1 MIQVK
6 RCNYITGNPSDVSF
20 AVNKIVN
27 FLEMEGRNSV
37 LFCKPKR
44 SSSGSTI
51 KYLMDPK
58 IEFDNLNHFEELLSN
73 KGKLFR
79 VDLLVF
85 DFWHLNVSS
94 IIEYKSFIDKL
105 NIDYIILAKE
115 YHYKSSDDVNDF
127 HIKIESKDSFNTSLL
142 LSAEY
147 LITDKI
153 SGWSS
158 NLSGLTKSYIR
169 DKKIDQLFN
178 KDVK

>member
-6 RCNYITGNPSDVSF
+6 RCNYITGNPSDVSY
-20 AVNKIVN
+20 AVKKIVD
-27 FLEMEGRNSV
+27 FLEMEGRNPV
-37 LFCKPKR
+37 LFCKPR
-44 SSSGSTI
+44 SSNSTATTL
-51 KYLMDPK
+51 KYLMEPK
-58 IEFDNLNHFEELLSN
+58 IEFNNLTQFEELLSD
-73 KGKLFR
+73 KGSLFR

-94 IIEYKSFIDKL
+94 IIEYKSYIDKL

-127 HIKIESKDSFNTSLL
+127 HIKIESRELHIN
-142 LSAEY
+142 EY

-178 KDVK
+178 KGDK

>member
-27 FLEMEGRNSV
+27 FLEMEGRNPV

-58 IEFDNLNHFEELLSN
+58 IEFHNLNHFEELLSN

-85 DFWHLNVSS
+85 DFWHLNISS
-94 IIEYKSFIDKL
+94 IIEYKSLIDKL
-105 NIDYIILAKE
+105 DIDYIILAKE

-127 HIKIESKDSFNTSLL
+127 HIKVESKELYTS
-142 LSAEY
+142 EY

-178 KDVK
+178 KGDK

>member
-6 RCNYITGNPSDVSF
+6 RCNYITGNPSDVSY
-20 AVNKIVN
+20 AVNRIVN
-27 FLEMEGRNSV
+27 FLEMEGRNPV
-37 LFCKPKR
+37 LFCKPKK

-58 IEFDNLNHFEELLSN
+58 IEFDNLNHFEELLSD

-94 IIEYKSFIDKL
+94 IIEYKSLIDKL

-127 HIKIESKDSFNTSLL
+127 HIKIESRELHVN
-142 LSAEY
+142 EY

-158 NLSGLTKSYIR
+158 SLSGLTKSYIR
-169 DKKIDQLFN
+169 DKKIGQLFN
-178 KDVK
+178 KGDK

>member
-27 FLEMEGRNSV
+27 FLEMEGRNPV

-58 IEFDNLNHFEELLSN
+58 IEFHNLNHFEELLSN

-105 NIDYIILAKE
+105 DIDYIILAKE

-127 HIKIESKDSFNTSLL
+127 HIKIESKELHIN
-142 LSAEY
+142 EY
-147 LITDKI
+147 IITDKI

-178 KDVK
+178 KDDK

>member
-1 MIQVK
+1 MIQIK

-27 FLEMEGRNSV
+27 FLEMEGRNPV

-58 IEFDNLNHFEELLSN
+58 IEFHNLNHFEELLSN

-127 HIKIESKDSFNTSLL
+127 HIKIESKELHIN
-142 LSAEY
+142 EY

-178 KDVK
+178 KDDK

>member
-6 RCNYITGNPSDVSF
+6 RCNYITGNPSDVSY

-27 FLEMEGRNSV
+27 FLEMEGRNPV
-37 LFCKPKR
+37 LFCKPKK

-58 IEFDNLNHFEELLSN
+58 IEFDNLNHFEELLSD

-94 IIEYKSFIDKL
+94 IIEYKSLIDKL

-127 HIKIESKDSFNTSLL
+127 HIKIESRELHVN
-142 LSAEY
+142 EY

-158 NLSGLTKSYIR
+158 SLSGLTKSYIR

-178 KDVK
+178 KGDK